1 MGIHVELAS
10 DINVGRKEEEA
21 QDDEREI
28 KLKPCPFCGSKIAPD
43 FEEDRYHNFR
53 VLCRLKAG
61 GCGAS
66 TALCDKL
73 ITAVKSW
80 NRGANDE

>member
-1 MGIHVELAS
+1 M
-10 DINVGRKEEEA
+10 
-21 QDDEREI
+21 REI

-43 FEEDRYHNFR
+43 IEEDMYHNFR

-73 ITAVKSW
+73 IAAVKSW
-80 NRGANDE
+80 NRRTDSNG